1 MLWLGMARKRHPRHN
16 LTIIMEAKEE
26 DGILIG
32 LQQIFNGLERKYTS
46 QEVGLDNKEAPVR
59 YKVQANLIN
68 FEEAKSCMAQMET

>member
-1 MLWLGMARKRHPRHN
+1 MARKRNPRHN
-16 LTIIMEAKEE
+16 LTIILEAKEE

-46 QEVGLDNKEAPVR
+46 QEVGLNNREAPVR
-59 YKVQANLIN
+59 YKVQTNTIN